1 MTTKCC
7 HDLVIFKENRQVVGN
22 CDNVARGDSPRFWGR
37 TIMGGLLRHPPYLGV
52 GRGRKT
58 VYLIDRVNI
67 RYIMWW

>member
-37 TIMGGLLRHPPYLGV
+37 TIMGELRPPIIVTCDELRKKNICSCVLLKKVLQF
-52 GRGRKT
+52 
-58 VYLIDRVNI
+58 
-67 RYIMWW
+67 